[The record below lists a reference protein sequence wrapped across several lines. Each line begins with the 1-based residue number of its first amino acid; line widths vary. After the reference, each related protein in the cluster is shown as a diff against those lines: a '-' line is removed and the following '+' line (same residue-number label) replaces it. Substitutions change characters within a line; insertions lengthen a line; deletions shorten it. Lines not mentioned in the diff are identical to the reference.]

1 MLLTG
6 IKIKGERAM
15 ARCPKCNARL
25 HIYNVSQFCPKCGIN
40 MRYVNFEENF
50 LREAKIAE
58 LTQATVHVKLRR
70 LKAAFVGGKLQILRL
85 VVMLLPIAALLI
97 PNGRF
102 TIDLPYYSHS
112 VPFSVLG
119 LYSLFTNGDFDY
131 INTMC
136 SSELF
141 GEAFQELRAAIFL
154 YAVPALFAVIT
165 FLTSVLCFISIKNMQ
180 KVICGAAACGA
191 LSCIASM
198 VLIGRL
204 SSTFSD
210 SALLSASNGFG
221 LIAAVL
227 MFGVVI
233 TVNALIQKKGI
244 RVEYDEG
251 MEERVA
257 IYRKY
262 KRGEVK
268 IDDLPQPVV
277 ETEATRKI
285 DEEIAK
291 EEALFREKASKEE
304 VEV

>member
-1 MLLTG
+1 MVTSSSTLAAYGAIGAG
-6 IKIKGERAM
+6 IPPYEIKQ
-15 ARCPKCNARL
+15 
-25 HIYNVSQFCPKCGIN
+25 IV
-40 MRYVNFEENF
+40 
-50 LREAKIAE
+50 
-58 LTQATVHVKLRR
+58 TVC
-70 LKAAFVGGKLQILRL
+70 KAYSSAVGAGAFV
-85 VVMLLPIAALLI
+85 
-97 PNGRF
+97 
-102 TIDLPYYSHS
+102 
-112 VPFSVLG
+112 
-119 LYSLFTNGDFDY
+119 
-131 INTMC
+131 
-136 SSELF
+136 SELF
-141 GEAFQELRAAIFL
+141 GEAFRELRTVIFL
-154 YAVPALFAVIT
+154 YALPAVFAIITLFAC
-165 FLTSVLCFISIKNMQ
+165 LLCFISIKNMQ

-191 LSCIASM
+191 VSSIVSM
-198 VLIGRL
+198 VLIGRF
-204 SSTFSD
+204 SAAFSD

-233 TVNALIQKKGI
+233 IVNALMQKKGI

-291 EEALFREKASKEE
+291 EEALFREKAEKEE